1 MEDSSQLGF
10 RMNFGHNRQ
19 GRLWIVTLK
28 FQRASKSPMVGLGNA
43 DSWALVSDVIQE
55 IWGGAQETAFVIFS
69 K

>member
-10 RMNFGHNRQ
+10 RINFGYNRQ
-19 GRLWIVTLK
+19 GRLRIVTLK
-28 FQRASKSPMVGLGNA
+28 FQCASKSPMVGLENA

-55 IWGGAQETAFVIFS
+55 VWGGAQESTFVIFS